1 MDNIPGVLGR
11 GGLRRRLLPWHRPGG
26 AAGLPSRELGLLD
39 QPTRQSTSVV
49 RTSPEYEDLKKAVAG
64 YLEYYIPAR

>member
-1 MDNIPGVLGR
+1 
-11 GGLRRRLLPWHRPGG
+11 
-26 AAGLPSRELGLLD
+26 LLD